1 MKIAGFTFIRN
12 AVQNDYPIVE
22 AIEAF
27 YFTDFYGASM
37 LETLTKGL
45 QDYQVNDKKLAIQA
59 CFKQFDWSV
68 AAASYVKVYA
78 KLANR
83 M

>member
-22 AIEAF
+22 AIEA
-27 YFTDFYGASM
+27 YDFTDFYGASI
-37 LETLTKGL
+37 LETITKGL
-45 QDYQVNDKKLAIQA
+45 QDYQVNDKKQAIRA
-59 CFKQFDWSV
+59 WCKQFDWTV
-68 AAASYVKVYA
+68 ATASYVKVYA

>member
-12 AVQNDYPIVE
+12 AVQNDYQIVE
-22 AIEAF
+22 AIEA
-27 YFTDFYGASM
+27 YDFTDFYGASI
-37 LETLTKGL
+37 LKTITKGL
-45 QDYQVNDKKLAIQA
+45 QDNQVNDKKQAIQA
-59 CFKQFDWSV
+59 CCKQFDWTV
-68 AAASYVKVYA
+68 ATASYVKVYA